1 MSQSIRRAVIT
12 ALALICMTAA
22 LRPSA
27 AIAQDVSIPS
37 LKAAFLMNFV
47 KFAEW
52 PAGSVPAGRPFA
64 FCVIG
69 DKAVFKELEASI
81 TRNSRPDLMSV
92 SEMPADGAVHACQLI
107 YLGGSD
113 LAAPRRVLG
122 ALQNAPVFTASDVRG
137 FAEAGGIVE
146 LRLEKAK
153 MRLWI
158 NPAAAQRAR
167 IALSAK
173 LLSLATLV
181 KEPSHDGR

>member
-1 MSQSIRRAVIT
+1 MSRLWLRVFGCAMLLAGPAT
-12 ALALICMTAA
+12 AT
-22 LRPSA
+22 
-27 AIAQDVSIPS
+27 AQDVGIPP

-81 TRNSRPDLMSV
+81 KRNSRPDLMNV

-113 LAAPRRVLG
+113 LQGAHRVLES
-122 ALQNAPVFTASDVRG
+122 LQNLPVFTASDVRG

-173 LLSLATLV
+173 LLSLATIV